1 MRKWL
6 TAILCMAALT
16 WILAGCYSK
25 PGISVKEQAF
35 DKSKI
40 NREFTESNTRFAFDI
55 FKMLNKE
62 DQDRNIFISPLSIST
77 ALSMTYQ
84 GAESTTRDAMAEA
97 LNYDGMDTGVINE
110 SYRHLVRY
118 MRQPDRKVEL
128 SIANSLWIRQGEK
141 IKENFV
147 ASNRDVFDATVTSLD
162 FSRKDAADRINE
174 WISKATKDKI
184 EKMVDPPIPGDVVMY
199 LINAI
204 YFKGDWTVQFD
215 KDKSFSSEFK
225 AGNGSSCEVM
235 MMSRSGKVEYGQGEG
250 YKAVRL
256 PYGSGKIAMYC
267 ILPEEGVSVNDYI
280 MSLDAGR
287 WKAVK
292 ESIAETEDVQLQLPR
307 FKMEYGIKQLNDSLT
322 SLGMGEAF
330 ESSADF
336 SGIRDGIFISRVL
349 HKAVI
354 DVNEEGSEAA
364 GATVVEMKESAALEP
379 IAFIA
384 NRPFVFVI
392 ADDETETIL
401 FLGKLYDVK

>member
-1 MRKWL
+1 MKRWL
-6 TAILCMAALT
+6 TAVLCIAALT
-16 WILAGCYSK
+16 WVLTGCYSN
-25 PGISVKEQAF
+25 PGTSVKEQAF

-40 NREFTESNTRFAFDI
+40 DREFTESNTRFAFDI

-62 DQDRNIFISPLSIST
+62 DQDRNIFISPISIST

-84 GAESTTRDAMAEA
+84 GAGSTTRDAMAEA
-97 LNYDGMDTGVINE
+97 LNYDGMDIGVINE
-110 SYRHLVRY
+110 SYRHLIRY
-118 MRQPDRKVEL
+118 MRQLDRKVEL

-141 IKENFV
+141 IKEDFLAV
-147 ASNRDVFDATVTSLD
+147 NRDVFDAAISSLD
-162 FSRKDAADRINE
+162 FSREDAADRINE

-184 EKMVDPPIPGDVVMY
+184 EKMLEPPIPGNVVMY

-215 KDKSFSSEFK
+215 KEKSFSSEFK
-225 AGNGSSCEVM
+225 AGNGSSGEVM

-250 YKAVRL
+250 FKAVRL

-287 WKAVK
+287 WQAVK

-330 ESSADF
+330 GGSADF

-364 GATVVEMKESAALEP
+364 GVTVVEKSESAALEP
-379 IAFIA
+379 LTFIA

-392 ADDETETIL
+392 TDDDTGTIL